1 MKIIQEREKDSFVRR
16 NDSRRR
22 ICEKEMIRL
31 RGTIQERKE
40 ENNNK
45 IERIDLMKEK
55 KKKER
60 TITRSNGSI

>member
-1 MKIIQEREKDSFVRR
+1 
-16 NDSRRR
+16 
-22 ICEKEMIRL
+22 MIRL